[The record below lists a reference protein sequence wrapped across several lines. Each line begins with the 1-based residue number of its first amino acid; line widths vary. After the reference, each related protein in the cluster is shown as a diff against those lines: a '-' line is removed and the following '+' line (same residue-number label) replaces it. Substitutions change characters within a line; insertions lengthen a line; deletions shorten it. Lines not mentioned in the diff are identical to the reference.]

1 MLYFYCISYC
11 MEYSSFIKVVG
22 NLAIESV
29 QDKDS
34 YTSHNESKGM
44 GLSIGSMKKTTD
56 NNKMKSSLK
65 GGLAVGTSKSN
76 IDSTHESVTNQAGI
90 TAGSQ
95 GYDISAKDTTYK
107 MESIQQGEYY
117 E

>member
-1 MLYFYCISYC
+1 
-11 MEYSSFIKVVG
+11 MEYSSFIKVGG

-34 YTSHNESKGM
+34 YTSIESKGM
-44 GLSIGSMKKTTD
+44 GLSIGSMKKTSD

-65 GGLAVGTSKSN
+65 GGLAVSTYKSN

-95 GYDISAKDTTYK
+95 GYDISVKDTTYK